1 MRIFHA
7 HSSTACVDEEDED
20 SILRNRS
27 FMLEGVL
34 ELTAD
39 IDSGT
44 QSPVSSEKEM
54 GIDEAFGSIPEAFV
68 PSEKNANGGKWC

>member
-1 MRIFHA
+1 MPIVQQRVSMR
-7 HSSTACVDEEDED
+7 EDED
-20 SILRNRS
+20 SILRKRS

-54 GIDEAFGSIPEAFV
+54 GIDEAFG
-68 PSEKNANGGKWC
+68 

>member
-1 MRIFHA
+1 MPIVQQRVSMR
-7 HSSTACVDEEDED
+7 EDED

-68 PSEKNANGGKWC
+68 PSKKNANEE